1 MAKKRKAPK
10 RKGRIVL
17 TVILV
22 LLCLAVIAFA
32 GVGIWKLFDP
42 NAPAA
47 FTAEYNGKA
56 YKESGRAFKAVSG
69 EEFKLSKAC
78 TARITASPKGDFRY
92 TVEETELTWKSVA
105 GENFTKGFDVELTE
119 KGFKLS
125 FGTLEEVISKVY
137 GKEAKLAA
145 GANVEGV
152 LFDLTFYIEEQ
163 EALRLGFGFEGDFET
178 HIELDPDEIVF
189 GG

>member
-1 MAKKRKAPK
+1 MAKKRKTPK

-32 GVGIWKLFDP
+32 GVGIWKLFSP

-92 TVEETELTWKSVA
+92 TVEET
-105 GENFTKGFDVELTE
+105 GFDVELTE